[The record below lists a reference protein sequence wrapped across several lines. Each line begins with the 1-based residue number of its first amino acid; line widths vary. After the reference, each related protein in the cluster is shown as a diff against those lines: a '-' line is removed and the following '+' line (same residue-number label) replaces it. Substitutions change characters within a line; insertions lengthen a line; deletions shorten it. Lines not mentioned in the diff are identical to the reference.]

1 MEINI
6 RKLMI
11 VTLVTVFAL
20 GLATVAQADN
30 LTIGDSRYLGSIDPG
45 VPSSP
50 TDEVGYINHLI
61 DMALGTSETFL
72 AHDYV
77 RTNVSCGTCPDAVLA
92 GSVTDETAPFNPINL
107 GSGYTYLLAKYGN
120 VDHVWYI
127 AGLTGTGHTIPETAP
142 GGGLSHW
149 ALFNPAPVVPEP
161 SSLLLL
167 GSALTLVGIARRRF
181 LK

>member
-1 MEINI
+1 
-6 RKLMI
+6 MI
-11 VTLVTVFAL
+11 VALVMVWGL
-20 GLATVAQADN
+20 GLASVAQADN

-45 VPSSP
+45 SPSSP

-61 DMALGTSETFL
+61 DMALNSSETFL

-92 GSVTDETAPFNPINL
+92 GSVTDDSAPFNPINL
-107 GSGYTYLLAKYGN
+107 GSGYVYLLGKYGN
-120 VDHVWYI
+120 VDHVWYVV
-127 AGLTGTGHTIPETAP
+127 GLTGTGHTIPDTVGQ